1 MKRPAERP
9 FRRTK
14 DYFTLI
20 ELLVVI
26 AIIAIL
32 AAMLLP
38 ALSKARETAQAI
50 SCVNNLKQITL
61 YAFAYSGDYRDYILP
76 QCGGEKGRES
86 RNYYWPRLLV
96 EQCGYAKPRT
106 VWKFGSAG
114 NTWIP
119 AGIYH
124 CPAEDLEV
132 APGAENE
139 HATWYYAQYGMAA
152 YIGYYYMATNYPE
165 RYFEKISEIKSPTL
179 VAKFG
184 DKGNVVEN
192 IDSWKTFPIN
202 TVMQLKN
209 AARHN
214 NRMNVAFV
222 DGHVAPVDYRRI
234 PTLDYL
240 DTTNCMRYAFWGR
253 RDQMKEWGNFPVL
266 P

>member
-9 FRRTK
+9 FYRK
-14 DYFTLI
+14 KNLFTLI

-50 SCVNNLKQITL
+50 SCVNNLKQINL

-76 QCGGEKGRES
+76 QCGGVKGRES

-96 EQCGYAKPRT
+96 EQCGYVKART

-119 AGIYH
+119 AGIYR
-124 CPAEDLEV
+124 CPAEELEV
-132 APGAENE
+132 SQEAENE
-139 HATWYYAQYGMAA
+139 HATWYYAQYGLAA
-152 YIGYYYMATNYPE
+152 YIGYYYMATTYPE

-192 IDSWKTFPIN
+192 IDSRTIFPIN
-202 TVMQLKN
+202 TMLQLRN